1 MGDWLERNRGAILVL
16 LVNLALMGGFFFWLR
31 RPVSS
36 PVEIIPPEP
45 TPVPVATF
53 TSTPAPLRV
62 YVTGAVAKPD
72 VYWLAPGSIVKDAVL
87 AAGGVADDA
96 DLIRINLAQE
106 LQDQQQ
112 VYVPRIG
119 ETEVPPPVTGGESAL
134 PSRSGG
140 SGGKVNINTAS
151 VEELDTLPG
160 IGPVIAQR
168 IVEYR
173 EANGPFKSI
182 QEITL
187 VSGIGDATFEKIKD
201 RISVG
206 D

>member
-1 MGDWLERNRGAILVL
+1 MGDWLERNRGIILVL
-16 LVNLALMGGFFFWLR
+16 LVNLALIGGLFFWLR

-45 TPVPVATF
+45 TPAPVATST
-53 TSTPAPLRV
+53 TSPAPLRV
-62 YVTGAVAKPD
+62 YVTGAVVNPD
-72 VYWLAPGSIVKDAVL
+72 VYLLAPGSIVKDAVL
-87 AAGGVADDA
+87 AAGGVAGDA

-112 VYVPRIG
+112 IYVPCLG
-119 ETEVPPPVTGGESAL
+119 EAEAPPPVTGGEPAL
-134 PSRSGG
+134 PSRAGDLSGQ
-140 SGGKVNINTAS
+140 VNINTANI
-151 VEELDTLPG
+151 EELDTLPG
-160 IGPVIAQR
+160 IGPAIAQR

-173 EANGPFKSI
+173 EANGLFKSI
-182 QEITL
+182 QDITL

-201 RISVG
+201 RISVE